1 MRYALSVPSER
12 EIFIC
17 LNGQTSA
24 HRKSPRPHVAP
35 ARGDSDGTRRPASG
49 TPVPDLHLAVAG
61 AAAGV
66 RAAARKATEG
76 RPALP
81 QPASP
86 LFPQPRRTLEP
97 PLPQPPVPPPASV
110 LGPARDA
117 PTPTPKAGPC
127 RFPFDTA
134 VRLRTVGG
142 GGRAPAT
149 RQPSPGWCR
158 PRPPPAPRA
167 LTLDLGQ
174 VWARRRA
181 LGDLGR
187 GLGRPWPPSD
197 PPQRWLRRWSPPA
210 RETRTSHHSPL
221 RPHRMAALLKVKFR
235 QPSHEFTFGVGMTF
249 VSYPL
254 VLTPM
259 V

>member
-134 VRLRTVGG
+134 VRLRAVDGG
-142 GGRAPAT
+142 LPGSAGPALASAAST
-149 RQPSPGWCR
+149 PSRVVRCDHLPH
-158 PRPPPAPRA
+158 PMPIQPPPCSNPRSGIGCGPSGAALRWHAPSSPTGFLAPR
-167 LTLDLGQ
+167 
-174 VWARRRA
+174 W
-181 LGDLGR
+181 
-187 GLGRPWPPSD
+187 GLGR
-197 PPQRWLRRWSPPA
+197 
-210 RETRTSHHSPL
+210 H
-221 RPHRMAALLKVKFR
+221 
-235 QPSHEFTFGVGMTF
+235 
-249 VSYPL
+249 
-254 VLTPM
+254 
-259 V
+259 